1 MNRLNFQGS
10 NIITKSLTIGRLAR
24 AADVNIET
32 IRYYQRVN
40 LIKEPIKPLT
50 GYRQYDV
57 QVINRIHFIKRA
69 QKLGFSLKEISDLL
83 DMGDGHCADVR
94 KRAEE
99 KRDVISAQIEDLI
112 NLRETLNNLI
122 HSCDTTG
129 DTHCPIVE
137 TLSK

>member
-1 MNRLNFQGS
+1 MVIQ
-10 NIITKSLTIGRLAR
+10 SLTIGRLAR

-40 LIKEPIKPLT
+40 LIVEPAKPQS
-50 GYRQYDV
+50 GYRQYNVDI
-57 QVINRIHFIKRA
+57 INRIHFIKRA
-69 QKLGFSLKEISDLL
+69 QKLGFSLKEIADLL
-83 DMGDGHCADVR
+83 EMGDGHCDDIR
-94 KRAEE
+94 QRAEE
-99 KRDVISAQIEDLI
+99 KREVINQQIADLT
-112 NLRETLNNLI
+112 NMRETLDNLI

>member
-1 MNRLNFQGS
+1 MV
-10 NIITKSLTIGRLAR
+10 TKSLTIGRLAR
-24 AADVNIET
+24 AAEVNIET

-40 LIKEPIKPLT
+40 LISEPVKPQT
-50 GYRQYDV
+50 GYRKYDAD
-57 QVINRIHFIKRA
+57 VINRIHFIKRA
-69 QKLGFSLKEISDLL
+69 QKLGFSLKEIADLL
-83 DMGDGHCADVR
+83 AMGDGHCADIR

-99 KRDVISAQIEDLI
+99 KRDVINTQIKDLV
-112 NLRETLNNLI
+112 NLRETLDSLI

>member
-1 MNRLNFQGS
+1 MVS
-10 NIITKSLTIGRLAR
+10 KTLTIGRLAR

-40 LIKEPIKPLT
+40 LITEPAKPQS

-57 QVINRIHFIKRA
+57 AIINRIHFIKRA
-69 QKLGFSLKEISDLL
+69 QKLGFSLKEIADLL
-83 DMGDGHCADVR
+83 EMGDGHCADIR

-99 KRDVISAQIEDLI
+99 KRDVINKQIEDLI
-112 NLRETLNNLI
+112 NLRKTLDTLI

>member
-1 MNRLNFQGS
+1 M
-10 NIITKSLTIGRLAR
+10 TDTTLTIGRLAK
-24 AADVNIET
+24 AANVNIET

-40 LIKEPIKPLT
+40 LISEPAKPQT
-50 GYRQYDV
+50 GYRQYNVDI
-57 QVINRIHFIKRA
+57 INRIHFIKRA

-83 DMGDGHCADVR
+83 AMGEGNCADIK

-99 KRDVISAQIEDLI
+99 KRNIINSQIEDLK
-112 NLRETLNNLI
+112 NLRKTLDDLI

-129 DTHCPIVE
+129 DAHCPIVE

>member
-1 MNRLNFQGS
+1 MAAE
-10 NIITKSLTIGRLAR
+10 SLTIGRLAR

-40 LIKEPIKPLT
+40 LITEPVKPQT
-50 GYRQYDV
+50 GYRQYDTEI
-57 QVINRIHFIKRA
+57 INRIHFIKRA
-69 QKLGFSLKEISDLL
+69 QKLGFSLKEIADLL
-83 DMGDGHCADVR
+83 AMGDGHCADIR

-99 KRDVISAQIEDLI
+99 KRDVINTQIEDLI
-112 NLRETLNNLI
+112 SLRKTLDNLI
-122 HSCDTTG
+122 LSCETTG

>member
-1 MNRLNFQGS
+1 MNRLSFQGS

-40 LIKEPIKPLT
+40 LIKEPIKPQT
-50 GYRQYDV
+50 GYRQYDIE
-57 QVINRIHFIKRA
+57 VINRIHFIKRA